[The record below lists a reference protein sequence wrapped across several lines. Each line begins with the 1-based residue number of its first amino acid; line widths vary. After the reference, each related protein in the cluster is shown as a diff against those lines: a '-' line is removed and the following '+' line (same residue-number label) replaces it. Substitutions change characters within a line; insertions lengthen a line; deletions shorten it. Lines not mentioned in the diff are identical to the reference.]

1 MNLLLIFLLA
11 CVALGLRYERLERA
25 HYGVITAMGVS
36 MVVLYL
42 YVTRFL

>member
-1 MNLLLIFLLA
+1 VNLLLAFLLV
-11 CVALGLRYERLERA
+11 CVLMGLRYERLDRR
-25 HYGVITAMGVS
+25 HYGVIAGMSAS